1 MNRQNCTLLLLPV
14 LLVCGLLTSAASA
27 QTLVLVQDGGR
38 RGGGRG
44 VNRPAPEPEVVEPAR
59 PPGNRALMRL
69 WRPQEQRRGKFQEPA
84 FARGYDDGY
93 MRGHDDSRDHDRYD
107 PVGDRDYRRGDLGY
121 ARDYGTRD
129 AYKNNYRAG
138 FRQGYD
144 EGYKDG
150 TRGKR
155 PNDRDD

>member
-1 MNRQNCTLLLLPV
+1 MTRRICTLLLLPV
-14 LLVCGLLTSAASA
+14 LLACGLLASPATA
-27 QTLVLVQDGGR
+27 QTLVLAQEGGR
-38 RGGGRG
+38 RGGGHG
-44 VNRPAPEPEVVEPAR
+44 VERPAPEPPIVEPAPR
-59 PPGNRALMRL
+59 TGNRALLRL
-69 WRPQEQRRGKFQEPA
+69 WRPQERRGKFQEPA

-93 MRGHDDSRDHDRYD
+93 MRGRDDSKDHDRYD

-121 ARDYGTRD
+121 ERDYGSRD

-144 EGYKDG
+144 EGYKDA

-155 PNDRDD
+155 PADHDD